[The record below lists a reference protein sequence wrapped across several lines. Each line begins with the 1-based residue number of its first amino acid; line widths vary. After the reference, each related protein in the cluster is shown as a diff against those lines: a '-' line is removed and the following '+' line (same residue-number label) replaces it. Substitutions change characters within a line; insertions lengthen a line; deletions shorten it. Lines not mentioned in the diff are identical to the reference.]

1 MSSRNTVSSCL
12 SLQICYYTCTSFL
25 FMHFSLFLIFT
36 RRYINILSRFL
47 LLFLFF
53 LYYHINISIAVHETQ
68 DQQMMD
74 EMRQHGIPL
83 SVMSTI
89 AEIQSLDV
97 VDKVLENECLR
108 KTSGIQP
115 KFPHLVNSFEER
127 SATSSL
133 GHLSRPPQ
141 PLTLKALIQS
151 DPVCNLI
158 LGTWFI

>member
-1 MSSRNTVSSCL
+1 
-12 SLQICYYTCTSFL
+12 
-25 FMHFSLFLIFT
+25 
-36 RRYINILSRFL
+36 
-47 LLFLFF
+47 
-53 LYYHINISIAVHETQ
+53 
-68 DQQMMD
+68 MMD

-127 SATSSL
+127 VDIRLVRERDLGGDAWLYNSKSL
-133 GHLSRPPQ
+133 MSFCFRCCPERTFTDPLLPKITMVGVSMGDGQMTKANLKKTMKHLTKGLEQ
-141 PLTLKALIQS
+141 ANHQ
-151 DPVCNLI
+151 
-158 LGTWFI
+158 